1 MRLLLLLVVSLLLS
15 AFNNN
20 ATAQI
25 KGDSATAAGG
35 SFNNSGARAFWMG
48 ANYRKEWNTP
58 ITVPVLQISKEHGGL
73 TPIKR
78 GGGKQTKSLRLED
91 ANGRE
96 YVLRSVTKY
105 ITSKTLPAGLESE
118 AAADLVSDGVSASY
132 PYAALTMS
140 ALSEAAGVP
149 HGNPQLV
156 YIADDPKLG
165 EFQKDFANLFAIYE
179 ERYPDSVKKGYDTD
193 EVADKLENDNDND
206 VDQLA
211 LLRVRILDMFV
222 MDLDRHEGQW
232 IWGAWDNG
240 KGKTFYPIAKD
251 RDQAFYINQGLL
263 PWFASRRSL
272 VPQLEGFKSEANSI
286 ARFNFAARN
295 LDRFFLNQL
304 SEEDW
309 KKEAESFVTKMT
321 DAVIENALAQQ
332 PGEIRDISTAKIIQ
346 TLKDRRNFI
355 VADVME
361 YYYFLADIVSVT
373 GSDKKELFNITHND
387 DGSVLLQVFKLDK
400 DGNQSTKMYE
410 RKFVAEHTNEIR
422 LYGFD
427 GDDKFVSHGSNDKM
441 KVRLIGGGGQDV
453 FENTVKSGHNTIV
466 YDRRDGN
473 NTVTGQFKNRMANDT
488 IVNSFERIY
497 YKYNFQSIF
506 ATVGYNPDDGFM
518 LGPTFKYIRHGFRK
532 APYKSLHQFK
542 GLYAFSTQAVRI
554 SYNNE
559 FIGVFGRKTD
569 IVSEIDYKGPNNTS
583 NFFGYG
589 MDTVRYKDRVGKLG
603 KFKYFRIRY
612 DLGDISLQLRHRFSE
627 KVSFSFGPTFQFFSY
642 DSTDKFNKIRNVEV
656 SPPAAI
662 ATINKNQSYIGAKL
676 DLAVDTRNNPAMP
689 SKGVVWNTTFRYL
702 SGNKKSYDHVSNL
715 YSEFSFYVSL
725 VKNWLT
731 WANRTGVGVTMA
743 DSLNFEFYHAQY
755 LGSSEDL
762 RGYRKQR
769 FAGKSKF
776 FNQTELR
783 LKLANLKTYLFPAS
797 FGMFA
802 FVDVGRVWAPA
813 PYDKV
818 SKMGVGYGGGFW
830 IAPLNKLVISIS
842 YAVSSEDGIPL
853 FGFGW
858 KF

>member
-1 MRLLLLLVVSLLLS
+1 MRVLLLFVFSLLLS
-15 AFNNN
+15 VLNNN
-20 ATAQI
+20 ANAQVS
-25 KGDSATAAGG
+25 GDSAKATGG
-35 SFNNSGARAFWMG
+35 SFNTSGARAFWMG
-48 ANYRKEWNTP
+48 TNYRKEWNTP
-58 ITVPVLQISKEHGGL
+58 ITVPVLYISKEHGGL
-73 TPIKR
+73 TPVKR

-91 ANGRE
+91 ASGRDF
-96 YVLRSVTKY
+96 VLRSITKY
-105 ITSKTLPAGLESE
+105 ITSKTLPGDLQSE

-132 PYAALTMS
+132 PFAALSMS
-140 ALSEAAGVP
+140 VLSEAAGVP
-149 HGNPQLV
+149 HGYPKLV
-156 YIADDPKLG
+156 YVADDPKLG
-165 EFQKDFANLFAIYE
+165 EFREEFANLFALFE

-193 EVADKLENDNDND
+193 EVAEKLEKDNDND

-240 KGKTFYPIAKD
+240 KGKTYYPIAKD

-263 PWFASRRSL
+263 PWFASRRAL
-272 VPQLEGFKSEANSI
+272 VPQLEGFKPEANSI

-304 SEEDW
+304 SEEEW

-332 PGEIRDISTAKIIQ
+332 PKEIRDISSAKIIQ

-355 VADVME
+355 VNDVME
-361 YYYFLADIVSVT
+361 YYYFLADIVSIT
-373 GSDKKELFNITHND
+373 GSDKKELFDITHND
-387 DGSVLLQVFKLDK
+387 DGSVLVQVYKIDK

-427 GDDKFVSHGSNDKM
+427 GDDKFVSHGGNDKM

-453 FENTVKSGHNTIV
+453 FENTVSSGRNTIV

-473 NTVTGQFKNRMANDT
+473 NTVTGSFKNRMANDT

-518 LGPTFKYIRHGFRK
+518 FGPTFKYIRHGFRK
-532 APYKSLHQFK
+532 SPYKSFHQFK
-542 GLYAFSTQAVRI
+542 SLYAFSTNAVRLT
-554 SYNNE
+554 YNNE
-559 FIGVFGRKTD
+559 FISVFGRKTD
-569 IVSEIDYKGPNNTS
+569 ITTEIDYKGPNNTT

-589 MDTVRYKDRVGKLG
+589 MNSVYDKTKPK
-603 KFKYFRIRY
+603 KFKYYRIRY
-612 DLGDISLQLRHRFSE
+612 DLGDISLQLRHRFSS
-627 KVSFSFGPTFQFFSY
+627 KISLSAGPTFQFYSY
-642 DSTDKFNKIRNVEV
+642 DSTDKFNKIRNVETNPL
-656 SPPAAI
+656 SGL
-662 ATINKNQSYIGAKL
+662 NQGLFDKRQSYIGAKL
-676 DLAVDTRNNPAMP
+676 DFMVDTRNHPALP
-689 SKGVVWNTTFRYL
+689 GKGIFWNTTYRYL
-702 SGNKKSYDHVSNL
+702 SGSKSSYSSVSQL
-715 YSEFSFYVSL
+715 YSEVSFYITL
-725 VKNWLT
+725 IKNNWLV
-731 WANRTGVGVTMA
+731 WANRTGAGVTMGN
-743 DSLNFEFYHAQY
+743 NFEFFQAQY
-755 LGSSEDL
+755 LGSNEDL

-769 FAGKSKF
+769 FAGRSKF

-802 FVDVGRVWAPA
+802 FFDAGRVWVKN
-813 PYDKV
+813 DNV
-818 SKMGVGYGGGFW
+818 SKMGTGFGGGFW
-830 IAPLNKLVISIS
+830 IAPLNKLVISLS
-842 YAVSSEDGIPL
+842 YAVSSEDKIPL